1 MHHPK
6 NKVLHLVGS
15 PNSHYYYSLSIF
27 YANGTMSLFEGQNN
41 YEHKT
46 LICTLGGNWYFQ
58 SSISPIENEAY
69 KLDLP
74 TALLQV
80 MEWKPDIMI
89 PYMYCFDGLIHCRS
103 LFELLNIGY
112 TGSSPDVMALTLDK
126 WNTKAILNAAG
137 VPVPMGEA
145 ISKGEMPTLPFPF
158 VVKPRKEDNSLGISI
173 VNNITK
179 LQSALDLA
187 FEYDEKI
194 LCEEYIGLGRE
205 IRIAVLENL
214 SGELELLPCTEYLL
228 EEGQQIRAANT
239 NKFIITEDGAVTSHV
254 LKKLVCPA
262 IISSQLR
269 DQLER
274 YAFKAFK
281 ALGAKY
287 CCVFDIR
294 VNETDEPY
302 FLEAGCYC
310 TLTGVSAIPTMVK
323 TKGMKR
329 IELFEHLFALVK
341 RDKKPL
347 NHIDINTQKTL

>member
-1 MHHPK
+1 MNHQRIR
-6 NKVLHLVGS
+6 VLHLVGS

-27 YANGTMSLFEGQNN
+27 YSNGTISLFEGQDQ

-46 LICTLGGNWYFQ
+46 LTCTLEGNWYFQ
-58 SSISPIENEAY
+58 SSISPIENKEY

-74 TALLQV
+74 TAIQQII
-80 MEWKPDIMI
+80 EWNPDIMI
-89 PYMYCFDGLIHCRS
+89 PYMYCFEGLIHCRS
-103 LFELLNIGY
+103 LFELLKIGY
-112 TGSSPDVMALTLDK
+112 TGSPPDVMALTLDK

-145 ISKGEMPTLPFPF
+145 ISKGEIPTLPIPF
-158 VVKPRKEDNSLGISI
+158 VVKPRREDNSLGISI
-173 VNNITK
+173 VNETTE
-179 LQSALDLA
+179 LQAALNLA
-187 FEYDEKI
+187 FQYDEEI

-214 SGELELLPCTEYLL
+214 SGELELLPCTEYFL

-239 NKFIITEDGAVTSHV
+239 NKFIINEEGTVTSHV

-262 IISSQLR
+262 TISLELRSQL
-269 DQLER
+269 EK

-294 VNETDEPY
+294 VNETGKPY

-310 TLTGVSAIPTMVK
+310 TLTRASAIPTMVK

-329 IELFEHLFALVK
+329 IELFEHLYTLVK
-341 RDKKPL
+341 RDKERAETRKK
-347 NHIDINTQKTL
+347 H